1 MTLKIAIVIAVA
13 IHIPFVNKTLSTSEP
28 YDQSFTIP
36 PETKE
41 FDLPDGLK
49 FVASE
54 SGGDVHLELEE
65 GTWLPLYNDEIPVGG
80 SVIINREILPG
91 VTATGTIEIEAD

>member
-1 MTLKIAIVIAVA
+1 MTLKIAIVISVA
-13 IHIPFVNKTLSTSEP
+13 IHVPFVNKTLNKSET
-28 YDQSFTIP
+28 YDKSFTIP

-54 SGGDVHLELEE
+54 SGGDIHLELEE
-65 GTWLPLYNDEIPVGG
+65 GNWLPLYNDQIPVGG

-91 VTATGTIEIEAD
+91 VTATGSVELGAD